1 MLSDLKQRASKAKDA
16 SVSKITHTRDHMKS
30 QPSKKLDWDKAPP
43 PPPPP
48 VVRPKNQ
55 FAPPPSRTSSAVSQS
70 SSPPVSS
77 PPVPPPA
84 IPGRPPPVRRQT
96 RPDSVSPPI
105 PSGPPPIPP
114 TRSVSRIVSARVH
127 EGPEEIEEDTIDWAN
142 LSQEDKDVFFSW
154 LDEFFARFLSSPTQP
169 RSAHGS
175 TKTIQAPQPAP
186 IAPKP
191 QFANNGPPP
200 IPKWTRPS
208 QPFPAQEAAN
218 DEEQLDMS
226 YPPPT
231 QHGSSALDLAYYFS
245 PSTYWDS
252 DWYATNDPWC
262 APPLKDRKDTR
273 RAGYMEHTGDAS
285 GIFRIVFGGV
295 LFADLSACWYSVT
308 FPHNTPT
315 DPNDTRT
322 VKRVAQYL
330 PRPTAMD
337 REALLEA
344 HETYGETIAAFAEGF
359 VDSGEY
365 CARGECWDLANQA
378 LEYCS
383 QFDYVQKPVQSTYRT
398 HGHLIFEGKA
408 LGKGRQYGRWRGGDD
423 RVRRGDIVEW
433 RSVAVS
439 MKMDWGVGTGKLGN
453 PDHTAVIVND
463 MVPSVQVADGQSV
476 TPGELGILDVVEQ
489 SVSTN
494 IKPKRSTYLLS
505 GLEAGEMWIYRPVS
519 MMAYVGCMVE
529 AKVPEGVSAQT
540 I

>member
-1 MLSDLKQRASKAKDA
+1 
-16 SVSKITHTRDHMKS
+16 
-30 QPSKKLDWDKAPP
+30 
-43 PPPPP
+43 
-48 VVRPKNQ
+48 
-55 FAPPPSRTSSAVSQS
+55 
-70 SSPPVSS
+70 
-77 PPVPPPA
+77 
-84 IPGRPPPVRRQT
+84 
-96 RPDSVSPPI
+96 
-105 PSGPPPIPP
+105 
-114 TRSVSRIVSARVH
+114 
-127 EGPEEIEEDTIDWAN
+127 
-142 LSQEDKDVFFSW
+142 
-154 LDEFFARFLSSPTQP
+154 
-169 RSAHGS
+169 
-175 TKTIQAPQPAP
+175 
-186 IAPKP
+186 
-191 QFANNGPPP
+191 
-200 IPKWTRPS
+200 
-208 QPFPAQEAAN
+208 
-218 DEEQLDMS
+218 MS

-252 DWYATNDPWC
+252 DWYATDNPWF

-273 RAGYMEHTGDAS
+273 RAGYIEHSGDAS
-285 GIFRIVFGGV
+285 GISRIVFGGV

-322 VKRVAQYL
+322 VKRVAHYL
-330 PRPTAMD
+330 PRPAAMD

-383 QFDYVQKPVQSTYRT
+383 QFDYVPKPVQSTYRT

-463 MVPSVQVADGQSV
+463 MVPSVQVVDGQSV

-529 AKVPEGVSAQT
+529 AKVPEGVNAQT